1 MITNKYV
8 VLGEETGYRKVAQ
21 RDKETRIVNFK
32 AQLQAHL
39 QGAEGNENEVH
50 NAVVVYLNQIASVQ
64 NLFDADM
71 IQNLLVGDAAFPE
84 EAQAHVI

>member
-1 MITNKYV
+1 MITHKYV

-50 NAVVVYLNQIASVQ
+50 NAVVVY
-64 NLFDADM
+64 
-71 IQNLLVGDAAFPE
+71 
-84 EAQAHVI
+84 